1 MRTELEIRPA
11 VSVNTQPGD
20 SGHLGIRL
28 AQTLGLGN
36 LTVSA
41 LVCRCVCRRAPS
53 FSDRERLSEIP
64 TELANP
70 TGVLPHLPP
79 AEFLSQKLG
88 VKPWD

>member
-1 MRTELEIRPA
+1 MELEICPA
-11 VSVNTQPGD
+11 VSVNTQPRD

-41 LVCRCVCRRAPS
+41 LVCQCVCRRAPS
-53 FSDRERLSEIP
+53 FSDCVRLSETPI
-64 TELANP
+64 ELANH
-70 TGVLPHLPP
+70 TGKLPHLPP
-79 AEFLSQKLG
+79 SEFLSQKLG